1 MHATYAKHSTLR
13 VLPKEYKLG
22 GVSVTPIF
30 DHLGAASWHRGDA
43 SAIKA
48 IGVAFEW
55 LLVPW
60 KIIALNILVVGACV
74 WVCQRRAHRV
84 ERIRK
89 EDVELFDVERE
100 MLRNGDGDAQ
110 EDGPT
115 GRHLQFWRNSE
126 SEDATRLATPFCDL
140 ERARTPLSPDRA
152 SDITLHEDGNN
163 EGSKEFD
170 FKAL

>member
-22 GVSVTPIF
+22 GVSSTPIF

-60 KIIALNILVVGACV
+60 KIIALNMLVVGVCV
-74 WVCQRRAHRV
+74 LVCRRRAHRV

-100 MLRNGDGDAQ
+100 MLREGDGDTR
-110 EDGPT
+110 EDGST

-126 SEDATRLATPFCDL
+126 SEDETRLLTPFRDL
-140 ERARTPLSPDRA
+140 ERARTPLS
-152 SDITLHEDGNN
+152 SDCESEITLHEDGNN
-163 EGSKEFD
+163 DEPKEFD